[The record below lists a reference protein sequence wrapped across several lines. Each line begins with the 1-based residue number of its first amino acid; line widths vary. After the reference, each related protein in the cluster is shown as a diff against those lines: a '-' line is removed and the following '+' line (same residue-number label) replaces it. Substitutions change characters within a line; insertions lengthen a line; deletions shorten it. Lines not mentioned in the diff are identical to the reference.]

1 MYTHNKKCQRAI
13 FAHFSAEKLLLQI
26 PGTCAERRIDN
37 IIRWS
42 VEASSSLA
50 YTYFSLWIV
59 TKVSHI

>member
-1 MYTHNKKCQRAI
+1 MYTCNKKYHRAT

-26 PGTCAERRIDN
+26 HGAFAETRIGN
-37 IIRWS
+37 IIRRS